1 MIQER
6 NIALCVVLSI
16 ITCGIYSIYWE
27 VCVVNDL
34 KVASDRPADQSG
46 GMVVILS
53 IVTCGIY
60 AIYWA
65 YTAGEKVQ
73 AAQAKHGLP
82 SDQNQAIIY
91 LILTIFGLGIVTFCL
106 IQMELNKIARPNV

>member
-1 MIQER
+1 MIQEK
-6 NIALCVVLSI
+6 NIALYVVLSI
-16 ITCGIYSIYWE
+16 VTCGIFGIYWE

-60 AIYWA
+60 GIYWA

-82 SDQNQAIIY
+82 SDQNQAVIY
-91 LILTIFGLGIVTFCL
+91 LILSLLGFGIITFCL
-106 IQMELNKIARPNV
+106 IQNELNKIARTNV